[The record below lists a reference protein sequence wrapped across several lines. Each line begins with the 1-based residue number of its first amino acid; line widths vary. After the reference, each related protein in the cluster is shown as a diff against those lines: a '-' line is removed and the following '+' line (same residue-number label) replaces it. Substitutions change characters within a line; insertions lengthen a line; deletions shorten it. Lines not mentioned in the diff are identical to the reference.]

1 MAVAA
6 YCICGMIAGILNRF
20 GKLGVVG
27 GFVLG
32 NVVLSYV
39 ANGLVS
45 NVILLKEILIAGIGL
60 LAVPKNINLKLED
73 FIGEKKFL
81 PIGKIRGL
89 NKSKETAQKLNNVSK
104 AVKDMAKTYKNV
116 AATLV
121 DEEDI
126 KEKNKQTFI
135 SELLNNLDHMEDNVL
150 YDIIQDVEG
159 DIVSEIFNKLMDKG
173 FIKEKDLLKI
183 LAKNNNY
190 VIGFNND
197 EPKTT
202 RDVEKM
208 TNTINAAFR
217 ISKMNFVWSVK
228 LNEEKQN
235 FQTQLN
241 GVSKAISDI
250 ARDLNQ
256 QIENE
261 NLYTQEEEQIVLLL
275 KQKEILI
282 QEISINK
289 KNKNKYKI
297 ELYVEEEKEDEKIIL
312 NIISKVLKEKMM
324 LKERKKIAT
333 ENIIRYEVTSDDKY
347 IIDIGQSIAIKDGMP
362 VSGDSIL
369 QTKIEDRKIP
379 NCNQ

>member
-121 DEEDI
+121 DEE
-126 KEKNKQTFI
+126 
-135 SELLNNLDHMEDNVL
+135 ELLNNLDHMEDNVL